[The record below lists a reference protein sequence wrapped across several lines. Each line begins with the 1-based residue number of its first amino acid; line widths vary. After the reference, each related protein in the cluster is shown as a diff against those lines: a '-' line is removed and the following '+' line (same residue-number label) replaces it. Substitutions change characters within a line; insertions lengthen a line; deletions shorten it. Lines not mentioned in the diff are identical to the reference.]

1 MNPLLYL
8 YNNHKLLLAI
18 YHGPGFV
25 LNTLHIVLISHY
37 SLQERS
43 ELGPTAIPT
52 LKTIKKRTRKLSN
65 LPRSLI

>member
-8 YNNHKLLLAI
+8 YNNHKLLLVI

-25 LNTLHIVLISHY
+25 LNALHIVFISHY

-43 ELGPTAIPT
+43 ELGPNAIPT
-52 LKTIKKRTRKLSN
+52 LQTIKKRTRKLSN